1 MTVKS
6 FIFYIIIIV
15 LTMLSVNFNNNDKKE
30 LAGLFYQTTIVL
42 ISFVIA
48 LKIPL

>member
-1 MTVKS
+1 MTFKS
-6 FIFYIIIIV
+6 FIFYIIIII
-15 LTMLSVNFNNNDKKE
+15 LTVISTGFNNNDKKE
-30 LAGLFYQTTIVL
+30 LAGLFNQIAIIL